1 MIAALKT
8 VWPYMRRYRLALV
21 LGLLALAL
29 KDLAGAVIPLITR
42 AGVDTVMRG
51 EALGRLWWVCGAIIG
66 AALFKGF
73 FQYWMRALLVGL
85 SRDVEY
91 DIRNDLFA
99 RLVSLNYDFYARS
112 RTGDLMARATNDL
125 NAVRM
130 MLGPAMMYWA
140 ETSLTFV
147 LAVGVM
153 AAVDWRLT
161 LWALSPTPLV
171 SVVVVLFGRQ
181 IHARFERIQA
191 LFSDISSRVQ
201 ENLSGARVL
210 RAYVQETSELERF
223 AALNR
228 EFIAQNIGLARLSS
242 AFMPLLQA
250 LIGLTF
256 LVVLFVGGWRVMTH
270 SLSLGSFVMFNLY
283 MGTLIWPMI
292 AFGWVVNLMERGTA
306 SLKRIVEI
314 MQERPSITA
323 PLRPVSLPAAFDLE
337 FDGVAM
343 DFAGAQNGHG
353 RSRRALDGIDLEV
366 REGAVIAI
374 VGRTG
379 SGKSTLVNLIP
390 RLYDPTAGRVLLGGA
405 DLRDYDPAGVRRAI
419 GYVPQETFLF
429 SATLADNIA
438 FGAPQASAAAIREA
452 AEMAGLAPDLETFPQ
467 GLETAVGERGLTLS
481 GGQKQRAAIARALVR
496 NPRVLILDDA
506 LSSVDTI
513 TEERIL
519 ANLLEFM
526 RGRTTI
532 LISHRVSTVRLAGRI
547 YVLDEG
553 RIVESGSH
561 DELLAT
567 GGYYADLNQ
576 KQLLEEELESI

>member
-1 MIAALKT
+1 
-8 VWPYMRRYRLALV
+8 
-21 LGLLALAL
+21 
-29 KDLAGAVIPLITR
+29 
-42 AGVDTVMRG
+42 
-51 EALGRLWWVCGAIIG
+51 
-66 AALFKGF
+66 
-73 FQYWMRALLVGL
+73 
-85 SRDVEY
+85 
-91 DIRNDLFA
+91 
-99 RLVSLNYDFYARS
+99 
-112 RTGDLMARATNDL
+112 
-125 NAVRM
+125 
-130 MLGPAMMYWA
+130 
-140 ETSLTFV
+140 
-147 LAVGVM
+147 
-153 AAVDWRLT
+153 
-161 LWALSPTPLV
+161 
-171 SVVVVLFGRQ
+171 
-181 IHARFERIQA
+181 
-191 LFSDISSRVQ
+191 
-201 ENLSGARVL
+201 
-210 RAYVQETSELERF
+210 
-223 AALNR
+223 
-228 EFIAQNIGLARLSS
+228 
-242 AFMPLLQA
+242 
-250 LIGLTF
+250 
-256 LVVLFVGGWRVMTH
+256 
-270 SLSLGSFVMFNLY
+270 
-283 MGTLIWPMI
+283 
-292 AFGWVVNLMERGTA
+292 
-306 SLKRIVEI
+306 
-314 MQERPSITA
+314 
-323 PLRPVSLPAAFDLE
+323 
-337 FDGVAM
+337 M

-390 RLYDPTAGRVLLGGA
+390 RLYDPTSGRLLLGGA

-438 FGAPQASAAAIREA
+438 FGAPQASAATIREA

-519 ANLLEFM
+519 ANLLQFM

>member
-1 MIAALKT
+1 
-8 VWPYMRRYRLALV
+8 
-21 LGLLALAL
+21 
-29 KDLAGAVIPLITR
+29 
-42 AGVDTVMRG
+42 
-51 EALGRLWWVCGAIIG
+51 
-66 AALFKGF
+66 
-73 FQYWMRALLVGL
+73 
-85 SRDVEY
+85 
-91 DIRNDLFA
+91 
-99 RLVSLNYDFYARS
+99 
-112 RTGDLMARATNDL
+112 
-125 NAVRM
+125 
-130 MLGPAMMYWA
+130 
-140 ETSLTFV
+140 
-147 LAVGVM
+147 
-153 AAVDWRLT
+153 
-161 LWALSPTPLV
+161 
-171 SVVVVLFGRQ
+171 
-181 IHARFERIQA
+181 
-191 LFSDISSRVQ
+191 
-201 ENLSGARVL
+201 
-210 RAYVQETSELERF
+210 
-223 AALNR
+223 
-228 EFIAQNIGLARLSS
+228 
-242 AFMPLLQA
+242 
-250 LIGLTF
+250 
-256 LVVLFVGGWRVMTH
+256 VVLFVGGWRVMTH

-323 PLRPVSLPAAFDLE
+323 PLRPVALPAAFDLE

-390 RLYDPTAGRVLLGGA
+390 RLYDPTSGRVLLGGA

-481 GGQKQRAAIARALVR
+481 GGQKQRAAIARALIR

-519 ANLLEFM
+519 ANLLQFM